1 MIAAGSEKSGAS
13 SNCFFCCPCVALFS
27 ALRLVN
33 YLFIAAEAVS
43 ATKKVNYTILPS

>member
-1 MIAAGSEKSGAS
+1 MLPEVKNPVLQVTA
-13 SNCFFCCPCVALFS
+13 FFCCPCVALFS